1 MLLAVVARFS
11 RSRGTP
17 TNRHDEVSNRR
28 EVFAVV
34 NPWGYTAGHAWRY
47 DANGIPGGMEV
58 RFHDHSEAIEA
69 GFCGCDC
76 GVCKP
81 ESPHREEE
89 GCICSLLGC
98 FCFVKSA

>member
-1 MLLAVVARFS
+1 MLLAAVARFS
-11 RSRGTP
+11 LGWNTP
-17 TNRHDEVSNRR
+17 TIRHDGVSNCP
-28 EVFAVV
+28 EVLPMV
-34 NPWGYTAGHAWRY
+34 NPWGYSAGHAWRY

-98 FCFVKSA
+98 FCFEKSA

>member
-1 MLLAVVARFS
+1 M
-11 RSRGTP
+11 
-17 TNRHDEVSNRR
+17 
-28 EVFAVV
+28 V

-58 RFHDHSEAIEA
+58 RFHDHAEAIEA
-69 GFCGCDC
+69 GFCGCEC

-81 ESPHREEE
+81 ESPHRTEE

-98 FCFVKSA
+98 FCYEKSA